1 MKQCFDATTWHGR
14 LEFPELYVLRRQ
26 QTRKFRR
33 QFHISNKTKKTQ
45 IGWHRGTRPG
55 AGYEGNNKQE
65 ATVFGITACVS
76 HPAKLVAQSPA
87 KGGGSF
93 LAGDSYA
100 SRAADDR
107 TARPDQNCDDGPQGG
122 GAINLVARWCSGW
135 FISSHLITSRRHSA
149 STDF

>member
-1 MKQCFDATTWHGR
+1 MSCVGSK
-14 LEFPELYVLRRQ
+14 PENSEGNS
-26 QTRKFRR
+26 TS
-33 QFHISNKTKKTQ
+33 HKTKKTQ

-100 SRAADDR
+100 SRAVDDR

-122 GAINLVARWCSGW
+122 GAINLHVGVLAGSSRL
-135 FISSHLITSRRHSA
+135 IS
-149 STDF
+149 

>member
-1 MKQCFDATTWHGR
+1 MWHGR
-14 LEFPELYVLRRQ
+14 LEFPEQDVLRRE

-33 QFHISNKTKKTQ
+33 QFHTKPK
-45 IGWHRGTRPG
+45 IDREGAPRVAPWHPTGGPVVKATS
-55 AGYEGNNKQE
+55 KQE

-76 HPAKLVAQSPA
+76 HPAKLVARSPA

-93 LAGDSYA
+93 LAGDCYA

-107 TARPDQNCDDGPQGG
+107 AARPDQNCDDGPQGG